1 VIRRQR
7 AAGRNCIFG
16 DELIYLQ
23 NYEYWKRQTMI
34 RPILTYPDPELKKKS
49 APVTVINEKVREL
62 ARDMAET
69 MYAAPGVG
77 LAAPQIGV
85 HQRIIVIDVAG
96 QDEPPALITAINPVI
111 IHADG
116 DAYEEEGCLSV
127 PKYAANVRR
136 HARVVV
142 KGLNLDGEEVAWRA
156 DNLLAIAFQHEIDHL
171 DGILF
176 IDHISQLKRDIFRRK
191 YRRNQEQ
198 ESTD

>member
-1 VIRRQR
+1 MI
-7 AAGRNCIFG
+7 
-16 DELIYLQ
+16 
-23 NYEYWKRQTMI
+23 QT
-34 RPILTYPDPELKKKS
+34 ILTYPDPELKKKS

-77 LAAPQIGV
+77 LAAPQIGA

-142 KGLNLDGEEVAWRA
+142 KGLNLDGEEVTWRA

-198 ESTD
+198 ESAD

>member
-1 VIRRQR
+1 
-7 AAGRNCIFG
+7 
-16 DELIYLQ
+16 
-23 NYEYWKRQTMI
+23 MI

-77 LAAPQIGV
+77 LAAPQIGA

-96 QDEPPALITAINPVI
+96 QDDPPALITAINPVI

-142 KGLNLDGEEVAWRA
+142 KGLNLDGEEVTWRA

-191 YRRNQEQ
+191 YRRNQDQ